1 MRSRILLI
9 FDVLEHF
16 FTSAVSK
23 WKQENQNWEPSFWPM
38 MDVDQKSNWS
48 IDQLINLNTSAVNDR
63 VEKTP
68 ISFVY
73 KILVFDICGTK
84 NRDCLDICA
93 WLLKAKQGM

>member
-38 MDVDQKSNWS
+38 MDVQPEVK
-48 IDQLINLNTSAVNDR
+48 LINLNTSAVHDR
-63 VEKTP
+63 VEEP
-68 ISFVY
+68 IKMFTAL
-73 KILVFDICGTK
+73 IF
-84 NRDCLDICA
+84 
-93 WLLKAKQGM
+93 